1 VLALAADAAC
11 AATPPYVQ
19 LVGAVGTLAIPPA
32 TCSGAGPPPS
42 FFATIDLGS
51 GGAYRYSPAA
61 VMPYFF
67 DDEGEFNLVYNQ
79 DVTLLVSTYFVA
91 PIAQSNQP
99 FPVVPVSKWYA
110 AIDRVPEHTELALR
124 VATYDA
130 TGITVATS
138 RLTWDCTTGEVLSL
152 EHRGNAAPP
161 ATTRLVEFYHAT
173 LDHYFVSADPAEI
186 GLLDAATITGWT
198 RTGHGF
204 NVWTTAASGANPV
217 CRFYLPPAFGDS
229 HFYSAGLR
237 IAERFFRESAGA
249 GDRHLPARHASR
261 LSPVESTQRF
271 QPPLH
276 GGPARESGDGGQR
289 ISRGGLRAQRGNYVR
304 ADVTYTNCGRD
315 RFAVGCAIC
324 ARRKSARKA
333 SGGRALFAS

>member
-1 VLALAADAAC
+1 MLALAADAAC

-99 FPVVPVSKWYA
+99 FPVVPVSTWYA

-229 HFYSAGLR
+229 HFYSAAPG
-237 IAERFFRESAGA
+237 EC
-249 GDRHLPARHASR
+249 
-261 LSPVESTQRF
+261 
-271 QPPLH
+271 
-276 GGPARESGDGGQR
+276 
-289 ISRGGLRAQRGNYVR
+289 
-304 ADVTYTNCGRD
+304 ADVAA
-315 RFAVGCAIC
+315 RFPWLVYE
-324 ARRKSARKA
+324 SP
-333 SGGRALFAS
+333 SVFFASLPVLATGTCPPGTLPVYRLWNQRSDSNHRYTADPLVKAEMVAKGYLAEGYGPNAVIMCAPT